1 MSDLTTIP
9 SSAADAV
16 PADIP
21 SARRADRRMWLLQEG
36 WTGFVLIALVIG
48 FTIWSSSFLSRLN
61 WLNTSSTATE
71 VLLLALGETFV
82 IIAGGIDL
90 SVGAVLGL
98 SGMTGGWVMSE
109 LSTGTNPNTAAVVAA
124 GFATAIVIGSFC
136 GLVNGWLIARHNI
149 PAFVV
154 TLGSMGV
161 ATGLA
166 DLVYNG
172 QEISNIP
179 AWVGSFGNKDLL
191 GWIPVP
197 VLITAA
203 LCVVCGLALAKTR
216 FGSHT
221 YTIGDNRDAAIRAGI
236 PYQRHLI
243 KIYTLAGLLAGID
256 GVLVMSRLD
265 AASPTSGTTD
275 NLNAIAAVVIGGASL
290 FGGQGSFVGT
300 VAGALTL
307 TLLGDVIF
315 AVHLPSYWTVLADG
329 LLLIAAVL
337 AGMGLQA
344 LQARRAGGGA

>member
-1 MSDLTTIP
+1 MSDLTTLP
-9 SSAADAV
+9 SCADTVAG
-16 PADIP
+16 DIEA
-21 SARRADRRMWLLQEG
+21 ARRADRRMWLLQQG
-36 WTGFVLIALVIG
+36 WTGLVLIALVIG
-48 FTIWSSSFLSRLN
+48 FGLWSSSFLSRLN
-61 WLNTSSTATE
+61 WINTTSTATE
-71 VLLLALGETFV
+71 VLLLALGESFV

-109 LSTGTNPNTAAVVAA
+109 LSATTHPDTAAIVAA
-124 GFATAIVIGSFC
+124 GFAASIVIGAVC
-136 GLVNGWLIARHNI
+136 GLANGWLIARHNI

-154 TLGSMGV
+154 TLGTMGV

-172 QEISNIP
+172 QEISSIP
-179 AWVGSFGNKDLL
+179 AWVGTFGNKDLL

-197 VLITAA
+197 VLITAV

-221 YTIGDNRDAAIRAGI
+221 YTIGDNKDAAIRAGL
-236 PYQRHLI
+236 PYRRQLI
-243 KIYTLAGLLAGID
+243 KIYTLSGLLAGID

-290 FGGQGSFVGT
+290 FGGRGRILGSIIGTLIISVLLTGLIIVNVPPYWQEVAVG
-300 VAGALTL
+300 V
-307 TLLGDVIF
+307 V
-315 AVHLPSYWTVLADG
+315 
-329 LLLIAAVL
+329 LIAAVYIDQYSERL
-337 AGMGLQA
+337 
-344 LQARRAGGGA
+344 RHRD